1 MNHVNNKEEQAM
13 NNIEKAEQI
22 ALAREEITEEDQ
34 DPKAMFIT

>member
-13 NNIEKAEQI
+13 NNIEEAEQI

>member
-13 NNIEKAEQI
+13 NNIEEAEQF
-22 ALAREEITEEDQ
+22 ALARGEITEEDQ

>member
-13 NNIEKAEQI
+13 NNIEEAEQI

-34 DPKAMFIT
+34 DPKAMFVT